1 MHINITSSNLTSSIT
16 ICNDTLI
23 AYAIIPLEIHY
34 GELFSGGIMEGH
46 GEPRMLFLPRET
58 VTSINAYIRGT
69 QCVQNQ
75 LLM

>member
-23 AYAIIPLEIHY
+23 AYAIMPLGIHY
-34 GELFSGGIMEGH
+34 GVLFSGGIMEGH

-58 VTSINAYIRGT
+58 VISINANIRGGRY
-69 QCVQNQ
+69 VQNQ